1 MKQNAVAGTNLK
13 EADSADYGIPKH
25 LLHAGVNYNKDKFNA
40 ILDCQYVSARQAPDD
55 VTGEYGAED
64 AYFIVN
70 TAFNYEIAKGTILQ
84 FGINNLFD
92 KEFYASE
99 ATSGRTYN
107 VGLRYSF

>member
-13 EADSADYGIPKH
+13 DADSADYGIPKH

-70 TAFNYEIAKGTILQ
+70 TAFNYEIAKGTI
-84 FGINNLFD
+84 
-92 KEFYASE
+92 
-99 ATSGRTYN
+99 YN
-107 VGLRYSF
+107 SVLTTCLIKNFMPAKQLPAGHIT